1 MRLSK
6 IGRNIQSKLNQTV
19 TSRISISNSLPAT
32 LDKEEIK
39 KVEQNQTEPNSSLS
53 MVEKKKNP
61 KQKSK
66 LTIFSYCLGS
76 ISIIPTNNVYII
88 CKNYV
93 TLWKGK
99 KIEIDFA
106 LQVYTVSPLFKN
118 MYRFFCGHTIDYLQ
132 IDKESFRL
140 SGDNFLSWLM
150 RTQRTEKIDP
160 VARKRNLLWG
170 FLPFLF

>member
-19 TSRISISNSLPAT
+19 TSRIPISNSLPAT

-99 KIEIDFA
+99 KNWNRFCFA
-106 LQVYTVSPLFKN
+106 GIYGIPPLQKYVSL
-118 MYRFFCGHTIDYLQ
+118 
-132 IDKESFRL
+132 
-140 SGDNFLSWLM
+140 
-150 RTQRTEKIDP
+150 
-160 VARKRNLLWG
+160 LLWAHNR
-170 FLPFLF
+170 LFTNWQRKLQTVWG